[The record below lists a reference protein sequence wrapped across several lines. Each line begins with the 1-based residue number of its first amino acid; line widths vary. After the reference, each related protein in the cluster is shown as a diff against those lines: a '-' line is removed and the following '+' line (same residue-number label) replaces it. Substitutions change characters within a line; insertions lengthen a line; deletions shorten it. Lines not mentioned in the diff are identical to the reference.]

1 MEKQAGAA
9 EEAWR
14 PVWNC
19 SECGAGMDQRGPC
32 EICGCG
38 LPPLVS
44 YSCPGC
50 EAVQEPRGD
59 RACCQVCGFEART
72 PARASAERAAPQLGA
87 EQSDR
92 ESQDYINHLEQQLEE
107 ANARILEAASQL
119 QVREQQ
125 AERLEATLAAKENDA
140 LALRALLQKVSVEG
154 KECVGA
160 SEAQSL
166 QAELMHAAE
175 QRAQRH
181 ALEPSCESLQAQIQE
196 EKAKSHEAAVLA
208 KQAADETQR
217 YVSHLEQELEQSKSC
232 VQQAA
237 QELQASE
244 HQAELV
250 ESSLAESRGR
260 AEKLEAELGLVRSES
275 DKRHKESQ
283 EYIIVLEKQLEE
295 SKSTIM
301 QAAQELRAWEQ
312 QGEKLESSVSEKENM
327 IRELLMLK
335 EAQMESHKNQV
346 DLLTVELD
354 GKRCL
359 EAELEKS
366 RLTIAEATDDIK
378 QLQERLDNAMKEA
391 ADLSMQLEESKSMKS
406 KKQFEAHDHAVVME
420 SQLEAAEDKVNE
432 VTANF
437 ERIDLKVEALK
448 IDAQIRT
455 QQTKELRE
463 YNSLLEMQL
472 EESRREIVNTAQ
484 ELSQLEQQAVKL
496 ETQLLKKDES
506 IKTLQAQIKH
516 ITEEMDQVTS
526 ESKLS
531 ILEAAGEL
539 KAREEQ
545 AKGLEEELGAR
556 EASMKELRERVEALT
571 VELGEVRS
579 RAEQSAVESREYTSH
594 LEQEVEESKASILEA
609 AGELK
614 AREEQ
619 AMQFQTEIT
628 AIKSSLESCRQELVD
643 SKESFRQ
650 KNNDLL
656 ELEFQLSSLWR
667 SMAPE
672 ITNSSNFGKKG
683 SFDLEDE
690 PVFIKKEMVMLVQ
703 QSGDIADSEQDQTT
717 SDVWNA
723 SAKLRDQVLK
733 RAAEFAALRQNHDKL
748 FSDLQDCKIDS
759 EKSHKE
765 KDEYIAHLEQ
775 DVENIKS
782 SLADALQEMQVMDR
796 DTALKEL
803 EQSEAR
809 STEAAEQAKARE
821 AERQELEAV
830 LAERDDAIR
839 GLQERLEV
847 VTREMESLKASGE
860 KARSEATEYQSFL
873 EAESETAKRDV
884 LEAASALQELQ
895 DKYDWVSKEH
905 QDLQNQLDQ
914 RLEQE
919 LEQSEARSTE
929 AAEQAKAREAERQ
942 ELEAVL
948 AERDDAIRGLQERL
962 EVVRTNL
969 SEKGA
974 ELEKLEITLQD
985 RIREQEQYASFLESE
1000 IEVKTQD
1007 VMNAVHALEELQS
1020 KLDFVSEEAENEIH
1034 RHQEE
1039 TETREN
1045 ERIEMLQRL
1054 SSSNEQIAHLQA
1066 ALEQSEQLHQSVAS
1080 QIVSDTI
1087 VFEQTHAARQSE
1099 IRNLEV
1105 KLSDAE
1111 AKISC
1116 QTDLG
1121 TFENLV
1127 SVVPAFPAESATPLS
1142 DRDVAKFKAREK
1154 EQAEYASLLEQELAE
1169 SQASAAQAGNAL
1181 SVAEQHIERLQAE
1194 IQEIQGVHH
1203 DSISQTKTA
1212 RRASESE
1219 LEKVLE
1225 ENAEKIPRPS
1235 SVDLLH
1241 SSEEACEDM
1250 SGGHNHQQ
1258 NASMA
1263 MLAPATIA
1271 QRDLKDNKRKDLG
1284 ANRLSSSVSR
1294 LVPTPSLPVRNVGD
1308 DLANAV
1314 DTSDNVSQQMSLK
1327 MPHSFVGLLILSA
1340 VLLVLAVASGSSWPS
1355 YLSAHKTLGDSTSLE
1370 KTQCGNQLQDLRKE
1384 YTKLAQQEAACQV
1397 NASQCA
1403 SKFQDAHECE
1413 TKLDQCQKQSER
1425 QSLQSSDLQSEVRSL
1440 HTQLFD
1446 KHADIETL
1454 RGEIVTINQK
1464 AEMLCKRK
1472 LADSLLACDEAKA
1485 TRRSAE
1491 QLKRGPVEHDTNAT
1505 TCRGYS
1511 CSSESSADSQG
1522 RWFARRPKVAHR
1534 LTREE
1539 NARIFTAF
1547 F

>member
-484 ELSQLEQQAVKL
+484 ELSQLEKQAVTL
-496 ETQLLKKDES
+496 ETQLLEKDES

-717 SDVWNA
+717 SGVWNA

-782 SLADALQEMQVMDR
+782 SLADALQEMQVMNR
-796 DTALKEL
+796 DTALK
-803 EQSEAR
+803 
-809 STEAAEQAKARE
+809 
-821 AERQELEAV
+821 
-830 LAERDDAIR
+830 
-839 GLQERLEV
+839 
-847 VTREMESLKASGE
+847 
-860 KARSEATEYQSFL
+860 
-873 EAESETAKRDV
+873 
-884 LEAASALQELQ
+884 
-895 DKYDWVSKEH
+895 
-905 QDLQNQLDQ
+905 
-914 RLEQE
+914 E

-974 ELEKLEITLQD
+974 ELERLEITLQD

-1039 TETREN
+1039 RETRED

-1127 SVVPAFPAESATPLS
+1127 SIVPAFPAESATPLS

-1169 SQASAAQAGNAL
+1169 PQASAAQAGNAL

-1294 LVPTPSLPVRNVGD
+1294 LVPTPSLPVRNAGD

-1485 TRRSAE
+1485 TRRSGE

-1522 RWFARRPKVAHR
+1522 RWFAGRPKVAHR

>member
-1 MEKQAGAA
+1 
-9 EEAWR
+9 
-14 PVWNC
+14 
-19 SECGAGMDQRGPC
+19 MDQRGPC

-140 LALRALLQKVSVEG
+140 LKLRALLQKVSVER
-154 KECVGA
+154 KECVLA

-166 QAELMHAAE
+166 LK
-175 QRAQRH
+175 
-181 ALEPSCESLQAQIQE
+181 E
-196 EKAKSHEAAVLA
+196 EKAKSHEAVLA
-208 KQAADETQR
+208 EQAANETQR
-217 YVSHLEQELEQSKSC
+217 YISHLEQELEQSKSC
-232 VQQAA
+232 VLQAA
-237 QELQASE
+237 QELRAGE
-244 HQAELV
+244 RQAELV
-250 ESSLAESRGR
+250 ESSLVESRGR
-260 AEKLEAELGLVRSES
+260 AEELEAELGLVRSES

-283 EYIIVLEKQLEE
+283 EYISVLEKQLEE
-295 SKSTIM
+295 SKSIIM

-327 IRELLMLK
+327 IRELLMRK
-335 EAQMESHKNQV
+335 EAEMESHKNQV

-354 GKRCL
+354 SKRCL
-359 EAELEKS
+359 EADLEKS
-366 RLTIAEATDDIK
+366 RVTIAKAADDIK

-391 ADLSMQLEESKSMKS
+391 SDLSMQLEESKSMKS
-406 KKQFEAHDHAVVME
+406 KEQFEAHDHAVVME
-420 SQLEAAEDKVNE
+420 SQLQAAEDRVNE
-432 VTANF
+432 VTANL

-448 IDAQIRT
+448 VDEQIRNR
-455 QQTKELRE
+455 QTKEIRE
-463 YNSLLEMQL
+463 YNNLLEIQL
-472 EESRREIVNTAQ
+472 EESRREIVNTAE
-484 ELSQLEQQAVKL
+484 ELSQLEKQAVTL
-496 ETQLLKKDES
+496 ETQLLEKDDC
-506 IKTLQAQIKH
+506 IKTLQAQIEH
-516 ITEEMDQVTS
+516 ITDDMVRVTS
-526 ESKLS
+526 KSKSS

-594 LEQEVEESKASILEA
+594 LEQEVEESKASVLEA

-619 AMQFQTEIT
+619 A
-628 AIKSSLESCRQELVD
+628 KGLEEEL
-643 SKESFRQ
+643 
-650 KNNDLL
+650 
-656 ELEFQLSSLWR
+656 
-667 SMAPE
+667 
-672 ITNSSNFGKKG
+672 G
-683 SFDLEDE
+683 
-690 PVFIKKEMVMLVQ
+690 
-703 QSGDIADSEQDQTT
+703 
-717 SDVWNA
+717 
-723 SAKLRDQVLK
+723 
-733 RAAEFAALRQNHDKL
+733 
-748 FSDLQDCKIDS
+748 
-759 EKSHKE
+759 
-765 KDEYIAHLEQ
+765 
-775 DVENIKS
+775 
-782 SLADALQEMQVMDR
+782 
-796 DTALKEL
+796 
-803 EQSEAR
+803 
-809 STEAAEQAKARE
+809 ARE
-821 AERQELEAV
+821 ASMKELEAV
-830 LAERDDAIR
+830 LAERDGSIR

-847 VTREMESLKASGE
+847 VTTEMESLKASAE
-860 KARSEATEYQSFL
+860 KARSESTEYQSFL

-929 AAEQAKAREAERQ
+929 AAEQAKAREAERK

-948 AERDDAIRGLQERL
+948 AERDGAIRGLQERL
-962 EVVRTNL
+962 EVVMTIV

-974 ELEKLEITLQD
+974 ELERLEATLQN

-1039 TETREN
+1039 RETRED

-1054 SSSNEQIAHLQA
+1054 STSNEQIAHLQA

-1080 QIVSDTI
+1080 QMVSDTT

-1111 AKISC
+1111 AKFSC

-1121 TFENLV
+1121 TCDNLD
-1127 SVVPAFPAESATPLS
+1127 SVVPAFHADSAMPLS

-1181 SVAEQHIERLQAE
+1181 SVAEQHIARLQAE

-1212 RRASESE
+1212 RRASDSE
-1219 LEKVLE
+1219 LEKVQE
-1225 ENAEKIPRPS
+1225 ENVGKIPRPS
-1235 SVDLLH
+1235 SGDLLH
-1241 SSEEACEDM
+1241 SSVDSCEGM

-1263 MLAPATIA
+1263 TLAPATIA

-1284 ANRLSSSVSR
+1284 ANKSSSSVSR
-1294 LVPTPSLPVRNVGD
+1294 LVPTPSLPVINVED
-1308 DLANAV
+1308 DLVNAV
-1314 DTSDNVSQQMSLK
+1314 DTSNNVSQRMSFK
-1327 MPHSFVGLLILSA
+1327 MPHSFVGLLILPA
-1340 VLLVLAVASGSSWPS
+1340 VLLVLAVASGSLWPS
-1355 YLSAHKTLGDSTSLE
+1355 YLLQSAHKTLGNSTPLE

-1403 SKFQDAHECE
+1403 KKFQGAHECK
-1413 TKLDQCQKQSER
+1413 TKLGECQKQSER
-1425 QSLQSSDLQSEVRSL
+1425 QSLQTSDLQSEIRSL

-1454 RGEIVTINQK
+1454 RGEIVSVNQK
-1464 AEMLCKRK
+1464 AEMHCKRK

-1485 TRRSAE
+1485 TRRPGE
-1491 QLKRGPVEHDTNAT
+1491 QLKRGPVGHDTNAT
-1505 TCRGYS
+1505 TCRGYF
-1511 CSSESSADSQG
+1511 CSSESNADSQG

>member
-506 IKTLQAQIKH
+506 IKTLQAQITH
-516 ITEEMDQVTS
+516 ITEEMNQVTS

-579 RAEQSAVESREYTSH
+579 RAEQSAVESREYTRH

-717 SDVWNA
+717 SGVWNA

-748 FSDLQDCKIDS
+748 ISDLQDCKIES

-782 SLADALQEMQVMDR
+782 SLADALQEMQVMNR

-847 VTREMESLKASGE
+847 L
-860 KARSEATEYQSFL
+860 
-873 EAESETAKRDV
+873 
-884 LEAASALQELQ
+884 
-895 DKYDWVSKEH
+895 
-905 QDLQNQLDQ
+905 
-914 RLEQE
+914 
-919 LEQSEARSTE
+919 
-929 AAEQAKAREAERQ
+929 
-942 ELEAVL
+942 
-948 AERDDAIRGLQERL
+948 
-962 EVVRTNL
+962 RTNL

-974 ELEKLEITLQD
+974 ELERLEITLQD

-1039 TETREN
+1039 RETRED

-1099 IRNLEV
+1099 IRNVEV

-1271 QRDLKDNKRKDLG
+1271 QRDLKDNKRKVLG
-1284 ANRLSSSVSR
+1284 ANRSSSSVSR

-1340 VLLVLAVASGSSWPS
+1340 VLLVLAVAPGSSWPS

-1403 SKFQDAHECE
+1403 SKFQGAHECE

-1485 TRRSAE
+1485 TRRSGE

-1522 RWFARRPKVAHR
+1522 RWFAGRPKVAHR